1 LIVFAL
7 PFEAA
12 GFSSETCG
20 LPVWVL
26 GRAGRAGAGIFR
38 EGLPNRPVPPVVV
51 AAGLAG
57 GLDPG
62 LRVGD
67 LCAEV
72 HGPAGWSPL
81 PRGLW
86 KPVRI
91 AHAEHIV
98 GTSAEKQSLRD
109 SGDICDMESA
119 LLATTCR
126 EAGIPFLSL
135 RAVSDTARADLP
147 VPPETLLDPT
157 TGLPSATAL
166 LALLALLATH
176 PQKIVRFARMVRDAR
191 TARHRLHAALH
202 QTPLIVNQAAFR
214 L

>member
-12 GFSSETCG
+12 GFSAGTCRM
-20 LPVWVL
+20 PVWVL
-26 GRAGRAGAGIFR
+26 GRAGRTGAGLFR
-38 EGLPNRPVPPVVV
+38 ERLRNRPVPPVVV

-57 GLDPG
+57 ALDPA

-98 GTSAEKQSLRD
+98 ATAEEKQSLRD

-119 LLATTCR
+119 LLATTCL

-135 RAVSDTARADLP
+135 RAVSDTAHADLP

-157 TGLPSATAL
+157 TGLPRTPAL
-166 LALLALLATH
+166 LAHLATH
-176 PQKIVRFARMVRDAR
+176 PQKIFHFAHMVRHAR

-202 QTPLIVNQAAFR
+202 QTPLIVNQAASQ